1 MICLDSSFII
11 DYLKGD
17 VSAKKALLRCGKTRM
32 FVSEFAIFEVAE
44 GLIFLMGKKSS
55 KKEFDVFFDFIGS
68 LEVLSLNNFFSL
80 DAAKISAELNLKGVR
95 VDSVDS
101 LIAGSMLSNN
111 IYKILTRNTKHFSR
125 IKGLEVISY

>member
-17 VSAKKALLRCGKTRM
+17 ASAKKALLKYGKTRL
-32 FVSEFAIFEVAE
+32 FVSEFSIFEVAE

-55 KKEFDVFFDFIGS
+55 KKEFEVFFDFIGS
-68 LEVLSLNNFFSL
+68 LEVFSLNNFFSL
-80 DAAKISAELNLKGVR
+80 EAAKISAELNLKGAR

-101 LIAGSMLSNN
+101 LIAGAMLSNN
-111 IYKILTRNTKHFSR
+111 VFKILTRNTKHFSK
-125 IKGLEVISY
+125 IEELEFISY